1 MPKRILVWG
10 APATVNPKEPVLTS
24 FERSGKNFGNLLI
37 GNAVQS
43 FLTENT
49 IISRTELR
57 SPEEAN
63 ERCDHVVIPAA
74 NFLWK
79 DFDFGYMADFLEK
92 TILPITI
99 IGVGAQT
106 NDRSI
111 TSLIHP
117 NTLRLMHL
125 ISERSASLGVR
136 GYYTAEVLAANGI
149 HNVKVVGCPSL
160 YTTRCPTV
168 KVDAT
173 RLSTLDNLSVNFS
186 RRVYTHSF
194 NPDRMR
200 AIENIL
206 LKIALTRNGTFVA
219 QDELE
224 ELSLSSGNDINTAPI
239 TDYFHDV
246 DKNQVTRFFRE
257 QTRFFCDVGSWSS
270 YIRAQSAS
278 VGSRFHGNLIA
289 LINGIPALTIVHD
302 SRTMEMCALIGNPVV
317 HVNQVDDKR
326 LTEAS
331 LMESLLSC
339 SFERFEQS
347 YRVLYKRFVGFLNE
361 NGLRHNLPAAGDVE

>member
-37 GNAVQS
+37 GNAVLS

-149 HNVKVVGCPSL
+149 HNVEVVGCPSL

-186 RRVYTHSF
+186 RRVYKHSF

-278 VGSRFHGNLIA
+278 IGSRFHGNLIA

-317 HVNQVDDKR
+317 HVNQVDDER

-347 YRVLYKRFVGFLNE
+347 YRVLYKRFVSFLNE
-361 NGLRHNLPAAGDVE
+361 NGLPHNLPVGQQ

>member
-257 QTRFFCDVGSWSS
+257 QTHFFCDVGSWSS